1 MAPRELIQKI
11 HNIKLIV
18 SDVDGIL
25 TDGSIIISSNGD
37 EMKKFHVEDGMGVAL
52 ASFANLPIAFLSG
65 RYSEA
70 TTIRARELKIKYC
83 YQGQLNKV
91 VGLQQLCENY
101 NVDYEEVC
109 YIGDGLIDIPP
120 MEKCG
125 LAVTVPNAQTL
136 TKEIADHITT
146 KSGGTGV
153 LSELIEWIL
162 THQDRFE
169 ESLEKMRKEVYRK

>member
-1 MAPRELIQKI
+1 M
-11 HNIKLIV
+11 
-18 SDVDGIL
+18 
-25 TDGSIIISSNGD
+25 
-37 EMKKFHVEDGMGVAL
+37 F
-52 ASFANLPIAFLSG
+52 
-65 RYSEA
+65 
-70 TTIRARELKIKYC
+70 
-83 YQGQLNKV
+83 
-91 VGLQQLCENY
+91 
-101 NVDYEEVC
+101 
-109 YIGDGLIDIPP
+109 DGLIDIPP